1 VVSIGNQRH
10 SPGNTS
16 YTSRPQRHRWSSLVI
31 AGSSKIRSR
40 HQKTSPMPGFATA
53 CSSQHWLW
61 LAAPLTVSGAAS
73 YFSPSLDG

>member
-1 VVSIGNQRH
+1 
-10 SPGNTS
+10 
-16 YTSRPQRHRWSSLVI
+16 
-31 AGSSKIRSR
+31 
-40 HQKTSPMPGFATA
+40 MPGFATA